1 MSYAPRAL
9 SSDGQKGATAMFTK
23 ITKVLAA
30 LALLLGLFTHSA
42 SDHRKLIFLLVW
54 AAALVVL
61 GQAFHRSN
69 YLWAAIFLALA
80 CLFNPVRP
88 VTLPAS
94 MGLLCEMAAAILF
107 MISLAVLRSK
117 PRLSIASITGSEAGS
132 ESL

>member
-1 MSYAPRAL
+1 MSKKER
-9 SSDGQKGATAMFTK
+9 AMFTK
-23 ITKVLAA
+23 VTKVLAA
-30 LALLLGLFTHSA
+30 LALLLGLFSHSA
-42 SDHRKLIFLLVW
+42 SDHRKLILILVW

-61 GQAFHRSN
+61 AQAFHRSN
-69 YLWAAIFLALA
+69 YFWAAIFLSVA

-117 PRLSIASITGSEAGS
+117 PRLSIASITASGAGS